1 MGEISLQNH
10 FRSKEFTTFISL
22 CHFSCSFA
30 VALSRQRSANV
41 TLLALLSSGGPTPL
55 APPVQWRREWKLP
68 ASLLHCLRS
77 ILPCGMRRNVFYGP
91 RGNACRSHPIEQRF
105 NILILS
111 FFNIREKLPA
121 RLGLPSKSSF
131 LRPSQPGS
139 WSGVAGRR
147 CCLPPQN
154 SDAHTP
160 RSRTK
165 GSVCLLGRDVRNG
178 KSMSFVFISNSIDW
192 N

>member
-10 FRSKEFTTFISL
+10 FRSKEFTTFTSL

-91 RGNACRSHPIEQRF
+91 RGNALSISPNRTTFQYSYSYVIPEQQGKVACTTRSTF
-105 NILILS
+105 KV
-111 FFNIREKLPA
+111 FLPTSVTTWQLVRCGRKA
-121 RLGLPSKSSF
+121 MLPSTAK
-131 LRPSQPGS
+131 
-139 WSGVAGRR
+139 
-147 CCLPPQN
+147 
-154 SDAHTP
+154 
-160 RSRTK
+160 
-165 GSVCLLGRDVRNG
+165 
-178 KSMSFVFISNSIDW
+178 
-192 N
+192 